1 MIEDFS
7 VSVMAKVS
15 RNIDTGRNRHMFF
28 QLFLIM
34 LVQHSVSTKWISLD
48 DPGTERLD
56 SYIYGKH

>member
-1 MIEDFS
+1 
-7 VSVMAKVS
+7 
-15 RNIDTGRNRHMFF
+15 MFF